1 MPTARAAHA
10 HSKSRPCPHQEPP
23 MPTPRAT
30 HAHSKSPMPPI
41 RSRPCPHQEP
51 PMPTASRPC
60 PHQEPPMPT
69 PRAAHAPWHYQ
80 EACKSF
86 QDLKHWHGLM
96 NCADTLV
103 LIDVNRRLS
112 EVSMVS
118 PKIEPLNYQLSN
130 RGVRASLWF
139 YSAVTLLLSDLFNQ
153 PDSGKVAYCSVA
165 ATLWPVD
172 GGPGGGGGGWQGW
185 VGGVGGGGGGR
196 CVPSPPQC
204 SAFRRAAGT
213 AI

>member
-1 MPTARAAHA
+1 
-10 HSKSRPCPHQEPP
+10 
-23 MPTPRAT
+23 
-30 HAHSKSPMPPI
+30 
-41 RSRPCPHQEP
+41 
-51 PMPTASRPC
+51 
-60 PHQEPPMPT
+60 
-69 PRAAHAPWHYQ
+69 
-80 EACKSF
+80 
-86 QDLKHWHGLM
+86 M

-185 VGGVGGGGGGR
+185 VGGVGGAGEAAVYRHHHSVLHSDVQQGQPYSASSSCDCGGGGGGGG
-196 CVPSPPQC
+196 CEGITHHSHQL
-204 SAFRRAAGT
+204 
-213 AI
+213 